1 MKNIDRFLALIL
13 TLCMIFTLCACSSE
27 PAEPAVQPDET
38 PVETPEAVDEGIAGT
53 YHFEYVDEYGDTS
66 RFSIK
71 LRDNGTFT
79 VMTSVGP
86 LGDNVCSGSEW
97 TDNGDGTFTTG
108 ESDNVLELDFIAEDG
123 TIIWTMLDEEGN
135 VCPLGYTE
143 PTEFKE
149 KPVEEE
155 EAGPVGGVYTYL
167 ESGLAPFDTLWSL
180 YFYDDGSYVL
190 VEENERAGRV
200 EYPGDSYTIDGC
212 TVNCGPMGE
221 NRPGLFS
228 WSDPEGFSV
237 TTGLTTFV
245 PIGVE
250 GVELTEAPMTA
261 VPVGYTITTGTYT
274 YLESGLAPFDTL
286 WTLILNADGSYVLVE
301 ENERAGRVEYPGASY
316 TIDGSTVNCGPMGEN
331 RPGLFSWSDPEGF
344 SITTGSSTFA
354 PIGVEGVELAEE
366 PAEAVPAGSVIKLPE
381 VYTYLESGLAPF
393 DTLWTLTL
401 NEDGSY
407 TLVEENERAGR
418 VEYPGDS
425 YTKDGTTVICGP
437 MGDSRPGLFSWSD
450 PEGFSVTI
458 EGVNFIPVQSE
469 E

>member
-1 MKNIDRFLALIL
+1 MKNFGRYLAFIL
-13 TLCMIFTLCACSSE
+13 SLCMIFSLCACGSE
-27 PAEPAVQPDET
+27 PASSAQQPAST
-38 PVETPEAVDEGIAGT
+38 PEAAPEETPEAVDEGIAGT

-71 LRDNGTFT
+71 LRADGTFT

-86 LGDNVCSGSEW
+86 LGDNICSGSRW

-108 ESDNVLELDFIAEDG
+108 ASDNVLELDFIAEDG
-123 TIIWTMLDEEGN
+123 TIVWTILDNEGN
-135 VCPLGYTE
+135 VSPVGYTE

-155 EAGPVGGVYTYL
+155 EAVVIGGVYTYL

-180 YFYDDGSYVL
+180 YLYEDGSYVL

-200 EYPGDSYTIDGC
+200 EYPGDSYTIEG
-212 TVNCGPMGE
+212 TSVVCGPMGDS
-221 NRPGLFS
+221 RPGLFS
-228 WSDPEGFSV
+228 WSDPEGFTV
-237 TTGLTTFV
+237 TTGLTTFA
-245 PIGVE
+245 PE
-250 GVELTEAPMTA
+250 GVELGESPMTA

-274 YLESGLAPFDTL
+274 FLESGLAPFDTL

-301 ENERAGRVEYPGASY
+301 ENERAGRVEYPGQSY
-316 TIDGSTVNCGPMGEN
+316 TIEGTSVICGPMGEN

-344 SITTGSSTFA
+344 TVTTGAATFA
-354 PIGVEGVELAEE
+354 PEGSELAEE
-366 PAEAVPAGSVIKLPE
+366 PAEAVPAGTVIKLPE

-393 DTLWTLTL
+393 DTLWTLVL

-407 TLVEENERAGR
+407 VLIEENERAGR
-418 VEYPGDS
+418 VEYPGLS
-425 YTKDGTTVICGP
+425 YTRDGSTIICGP

-450 PEGFSVTI
+450 PEGFSVTV
-458 EGVNFIPVQSE
+458 EGMNFIPVQIE

>member
-1 MKNIDRFLALIL
+1 MKKISKILALVMA
-13 TLCMIFTLCACSSE
+13 LCMIFAFAACG
-27 PAEPAVQPDET
+27 ET
-38 PVETPEAVDEGIAGT
+38 PASTSTDEPGSTPDAEANTQPESIAGT
-53 YHFEYVDEYGDTS
+53 YHFEHTDEYGDTT

-71 LRDNGTFT
+71 LRNDGSFT

-86 LGDNVCSGSEW
+86 LGDNVCNGTEW

-108 ESDNVLELDFIAEDG
+108 ASDNVLELDFIAEDG
-123 TIIWTMLDEEGN
+123 TITWTMLDGEGN
-135 VCPLGYTE
+135 VSPVGYTA

-155 EAGPVGGVYTYL
+155 EEDAGPIGGVYTYL
-167 ESGLAPFDTLWSL
+167 ESGLAPFDTLWTLTL
-180 YFYDDGSYVL
+180 YEDGTYILS
-190 VEENERAGRV
+190 EENERAGYV
-200 EYPGDSYTIDGC
+200 EYPGTSYTIEGS
-212 TVNCGPMGE
+212 TVVCGPMGDS
-221 NRPGLFS
+221 RPGLFS
-228 WSDPEGFSV
+228 WSNPDGFTVTTGATTFAPEGF
-237 TTGLTTFV
+237 
-245 PIGVE
+245 
-250 GVELTEAPMTA
+250 ELTEPAMTA
-261 VPVGYTITTGTYT
+261 VPVGYTISTGTYT

-316 TIDGSTVNCGPMGEN
+316 TIDGCSVICGPMGDS

-344 SITTGSSTFA
+344 TVTTGATTFA
-354 PIGVEGVELAEE
+354 PEGAELEE
-366 PAEAVPAGSVIKLPE
+366 AAAEAVPAGVVSKLPE

-407 TLVEENERAGR
+407 VLIEENERAGR
-418 VEYPGDS
+418 VEYPGVS
-425 YTKDGTTVICGP
+425 YTKEGATVTCGP

-458 EGVNFIPVQSE
+458 EGMNFIPVQSE